1 MCYFWMLKIVIIIIY
16 TPHSHL
22 KIYIYIAILVLT
34 WLPLTVFS
42 LRWGPGPW
50 CCRSR
55 EWRKLSAVSGE
66 TWVSR
71 SPWCPQE
78 AHESFLLMV
87 SGLMQAVYSRV
98 GKPAGWIQ
106 SCGGVS
112 CTSSCGAIC
121 PSFSCQHRLERQS
134 TSCPRACQWFPVQ
147 VFPASSHS
155 SLSFL
160 KSLGERNIIQGPWEK
175 RKNHGLPEASPPL
188 SSQPLPPFLG
198 RVFFLVHGVSPLNS
212 EIPFPSKSFHE
223 TGNNYCIQM
232 GPNNQYPSV

>member
-1 MCYFWMLKIVIIIIY
+1 
-16 TPHSHL
+16 
-22 KIYIYIAILVLT
+22 
-34 WLPLTVFS
+34 
-42 LRWGPGPW
+42 
-50 CCRSR
+50 
-55 EWRKLSAVSGE
+55 
-66 TWVSR
+66 
-71 SPWCPQE
+71 
-78 AHESFLLMV
+78 MV

-160 KSLGERNIIQGPWEK
+160 KSLGERNIIQGPSARRHLCCVHFIKLPRMLCGPSARK
-175 RKNHGLPEASPPL
+175 R
-188 SSQPLPPFLG
+188 SSLQ
-198 RVFFLVHGVSPLNS
+198 VVSSVSVTCSIFNFWQKA
-212 EIPFPSKSFHE
+212 IPA
-223 TGNNYCIQM
+223 C
-232 GPNNQYPSV
+232 